1 MKKIFLVKTNG
12 VKVNAISLP
21 IKFGDVTKRI
31 VIPLCNM
38 IKKKGNYYG
47 FNYRS
52 GLTESEEKYVIDYYN
67 KVALKIA
74 VQALMPERLCDLYE
88 LGVTRAKISKSVTC
102 ILIENLLGDIDEQ
115 VMRKYC
121 LDYIKQGKEMIKL
134 RKKYKGV
141 NLDDEGLMI
150 LDKLTYDKVSEAIC
164 NAMEDKK
171 YYAKLVETIVVP
183 YIKEEK
189 RIREEEE
196 RKRQEEIEAA
206 KKKVEE
212 LEALLFE
219 AKKKLALM

>member
-74 VQALMPERLCDLYE
+74 VQALMPERLCDLYD

-150 LDKLTYDKVSEAIC
+150 LDKLTYDKVGEAIC
-164 NAMEDKK
+164 NAMENKK